1 MNDDPTQDLPS
12 MHTPGDIVAL
22 IQGMSA
28 QLSALQAKVDERL
41 YDTRPLW
48 ESVQSQINDLSA
60 EMETGFRQVR
70 AEMEQGFRQLRTE
83 MEQGFRQLRTE
94 MAEALQELR
103 AAARADIEKLN
114 TELSRELRHVSNSL
128 DALHGKMVRYDTIQ
142 RDIENRVRDIESKA
156 L

>member
-60 EMETGFRQVR
+60 EMEQGFRQVR
-70 AEMEQGFRQLRTE
+70 AEMEQVRAE
-83 MEQGFRQLRTE
+83 MEQGFHRLRTE
-94 MAEALQELR
+94 MAEALKELR
-103 AAARADIEKLN
+103 AAANADIEKLN

-128 DALHGKMVRYDTIQ
+128 DALHGKMLRYDTIQ

>member
-60 EMETGFRQVR
+60 EMEQGFRQVR
-70 AEMEQGFRQLRTE
+70 AEMEQGFLQVRAET
-83 MEQGFRQLRTE
+83 
-94 MAEALQELR
+94 AEALKELR
-103 AAARADIEKLN
+103 AASNADIEKLN

-128 DALHGKMVRYDTIQ
+128 DALHGKMLRYDTIQ

>member
-70 AEMEQGFRQLRTE
+70 AEMEQVRAE

-94 MAEALQELR
+94 MAQALQELR
-103 AAARADIEKLN
+103 AAANADIEKLN

-128 DALHGKMVRYDTIQ
+128 DALHGKMLRYDTIQ

>member
-12 MHTPGDIVAL
+12 MHTSGDIVTL

-60 EMETGFRQVR
+60 EMEQGFRQVR
-70 AEMEQGFRQLRTE
+70 AE

-103 AAARADIEKLN
+103 AAANADIEKLN

-128 DALHGKMVRYDTIQ
+128 DALHAKMLRYDTIQ

>member
-1 MNDDPTQDLPS
+1 MNDESTQDLS
-12 MHTPGDIVAL
+12 SNETLKNLVAL
-22 IQGMSA
+22 IQGMGS
-28 QLSALQAKVDERL
+28 QLSALQVKVDERL

-60 EMETGFRQVR
+60 EMEQGFRQVR

-83 MEQGFRQLRTE
+83 MAG
-94 MAEALQELR
+94 ALQELR
-103 AAARADIEKLN
+103 AASNADIEKLN

-128 DALHGKMVRYDTIQ
+128 DALHGKMLRYDTIQ

>member
-12 MHTPGDIVAL
+12 MHSPGDIVAL

-28 QLSALQAKVDERL
+28 QLSDLQAKVDERL

-60 EMETGFRQVR
+60 EMEHGFRQVR
-70 AEMEQGFRQLRTE
+70 AE

-103 AAARADIEKLN
+103 AATNADIEKLN

-128 DALHGKMVRYDTIQ
+128 DALHGKMLRYDTIQ